1 MITKREL
8 LGLAPDGCST
18 GSLAQGQEHAC
29 RGNRKSLRATTDPRL
44 REFPKQKPATD
55 FHNWP
60 SMTPYGQQ
68 CCLTT
73 TQRPVFGVPCAAE
86 RLSP

>member
-8 LGLAPDGCST
+8 PGLAPDGCST
-18 GSLAQGQEHAC
+18 ASLAQGQEHAC
-29 RGNRKSLRATTDPRL
+29 QGNRKSLRATTDPRL

-60 SMTPYGQQ
+60 AMTPYGQQ
-68 CCLTT
+68 YCLDTT
-73 TQRPVFGVPCAAE
+73 RRP
-86 RLSP
+86 RLQGPIELLSR